1 MDKPRYVEIYDIQN
15 DIGDTKNPAVIHINI
30 YIQTDSI
37 RMKLISITFN
47 LYSKYVQPFV

>member
-1 MDKPRYVEIYDIQN
+1 MDTPRYVEIH
-15 DIGDTKNPAVIHINI
+15 DTRNQAVI

-47 LYSKYVQPFV
+47 LYSKYV

>member
-15 DIGDTKNPAVIHINI
+15 DIGDTKNPAVI
-30 YIQTDSI
+30 YIQTDSM
-37 RMKLISITFN
+37 RMKLISNTFN